1 MPTQERRPIAL
12 RHQRLKHVCSIP
24 PWFGKG
30 HVSPSNDDRMNPTS
44 RARALRRD
52 QTSAEAKLWRVLRN
66 RALNGLKFR
75 RQVPID
81 RYVADFVCFE
91 LKLVI
96 EVDGATHSR
105 NDEVARDAARTAM
118 IEQSG
123 FAVLRIFNADIYDN
137 LEGVRETILA
147 AAERRDTV

>member
-1 MPTQERRPIAL
+1 MSA
-12 RHQRLKHVCSIP
+12 S
-24 PWFGKG
+24 
-30 HVSPSNDDRMNPTS
+30 SNDRTKVID
-44 RARALRRD
+44 RARTLRRN
-52 QTSAEAKLWRVLRN
+52 QTSAEAKLWRVLRD

-91 LKLVI
+91 VKLVI

-105 NDEVARDAARTAM
+105 HDEVARDAARTAM

>member
-1 MPTQERRPIAL
+1 M
-12 RHQRLKHVCSIP
+12 K
-24 PWFGKG
+24 
-30 HVSPSNDDRMNPTS
+30 PTS

-91 LKLVI
+91 VKLVI

-123 FAVLRIFNADIYDN
+123 FVVLRIPNVDTYDN

>member
-1 MPTQERRPIAL
+1 MPVSGRDRWM
-12 RHQRLKHVCSIP
+12 SI
-24 PWFGKG
+24 
-30 HVSPSNDDRMNPTS
+30 T

-66 RALNGLKFR
+66 RALNRLKFR

-91 LKLVI
+91 TKLVVEI
-96 EVDGATHSR
+96 DGATHSKE
-105 NDEVARDAARTAM
+105 NELARDAARTAM

-123 FAVLRIFNADIYDN
+123 FAVLRILNADIYDN

-147 AAERRDTV
+147 AAERRNTV